1 MSLIVAA
8 GNDDEEKT
16 DVDVIFLPVDLCV
29 LLALMHRMLIFC
41 LLAG

>member
-1 MSLIVAA
+1 MSLIVASS
-8 GNDDEEKT
+8 NDDEEN
-16 DVDVIFLPVDLCV
+16 VDVIFLPVDLCV